1 MLHHINSDIR
11 TLSLPLHG
19 GGVPSAGMEGRV
31 VVSGRVGYEMRT
43 WNSAMSGA
51 GSVGI

>member
-1 MLHHINSDIR
+1 MPRDMRSDIR

-19 GGVPSAGMEGRV
+19 GGIPSAGVEGRV
-31 VVSGRVGYEMRT
+31 VVSERVGYEMRT